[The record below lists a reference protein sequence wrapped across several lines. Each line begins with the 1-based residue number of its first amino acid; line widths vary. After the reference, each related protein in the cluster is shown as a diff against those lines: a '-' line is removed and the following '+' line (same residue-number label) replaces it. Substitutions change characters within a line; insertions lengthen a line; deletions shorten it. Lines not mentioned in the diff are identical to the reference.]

1 MEPIIKAID
10 VQYCTLQCPDLD
22 IQEQVLIHLGMHT
35 VEKTDEM
42 LLMKGDGPQPFIEK
56 VLKGEKKF
64 ISNAFLAASMQDLEK
79 ISKTDSF
86 SDIEELTTP
95 GGGFVTRGKD
105 LDGFGVEIVFGIKE
119 LEKTAETIPT
129 NEGRTVNRVNQ
140 MKRFVK
146 GSYPRILRF
155 AHCGLNAINPLES
168 FKWYQQHLGLLA
180 TDKLFMGDPK
190 DPETPL
196 FGIFSRLDKGMDP
209 ADHHTLFF
217 LSAPFLSEGKP
228 VMNHV
233 SFEMFNI
240 DDVFT
245 GYEMLDSK
253 KEKYNYFQEW
263 GIGRHYQG
271 SQLFD
276 YWRNPFGQTHEHQTD
291 GDMFDNTFPTREL
304 NVQKDEIGLGN
315 EPNESQWGPA
325 ISNTFGNAENG

>member
-22 IQEQVLIHLGMHT
+22 IQEQFLIHFGMHT

-86 SDIEELTTP
+86 SDIEELSTP
-95 GGGFVTRGKD
+95 GGGFVSKGKD
-105 LDGFGVEIVFGIKE
+105 LDGFGVEVVFGIKE
-119 LEKTAETIPT
+119 LEKTSETIPT

-168 FKWYQQHLGLLA
+168 FEWYQQHLGLLA

-190 DPETPL
+190 DSETPL

-253 KEKYNYFQEW
+253 KEEFNYFQEW

>member
-22 IQEQVLIHLGMHT
+22 IQEQFLIHFGMHT

-95 GGGFVTRGKD
+95 GGGFVTKGKD

-146 GSYPRILRF
+146 G
-155 AHCGLNAINPLES
+155 
-168 FKWYQQHLGLLA
+168 
-180 TDKLFMGDPK
+180 
-190 DPETPL
+190 
-196 FGIFSRLDKGMDP
+196 
-209 ADHHTLFF
+209 
-217 LSAPFLSEGKP
+217 
-228 VMNHV
+228 
-233 SFEMFNI
+233 
-240 DDVFT
+240 
-245 GYEMLDSK
+245 
-253 KEKYNYFQEW
+253 
-263 GIGRHYQG
+263 
-271 SQLFD
+271 
-276 YWRNPFGQTHEHQTD
+276 
-291 GDMFDNTFPTREL
+291 
-304 NVQKDEIGLGN
+304 
-315 EPNESQWGPA
+315 
-325 ISNTFGNAENG
+325 

>member
-22 IQEQVLIHLGMHT
+22 IQEQFLIHFGMHT

-95 GGGFVTRGKD
+95 GGGFVTKGKD

-119 LEKTAETIPT
+119 LKKTAETIPT

-155 AHCGLNAINPLES
+155 AHCGLNAIIPLES

-253 KEKYNYFQEW
+253 KEEYNYFQEW

>member
-22 IQEQVLIHLGMHT
+22 IQEQFLIHFGMHT

-86 SDIEELTTP
+86 SDIEELSTP
-95 GGGFVTRGKD
+95 GGGFVSKGKD
-105 LDGFGVEIVFGIKE
+105 LDGFGVEVVFGIKE
-119 LEKTAETIPT
+119 LEKTSETIPT

-140 MKRFVK
+140 MKRFIK

-168 FKWYQQHLGLLA
+168 FEWYQQHLGLLA

-190 DPETPL
+190 DSETPL

-253 KEKYNYFQEW
+253 KEEFNYFQEW

>member
-22 IQEQVLIHLGMHT
+22 IQEQFLIHFGMHT
-35 VEKTDEM
+35 VEKTNEM

-64 ISNAFLAASMQDLEK
+64 ISNAFLASSMQDLEK

-95 GGGFVTRGKD
+95 GGGFVTKGKD

-168 FKWYQQHLGLLA
+168 FKWYRQHLGLLA

-190 DPETPL
+190 EPETPL

-245 GYEMLDSK
+245 GHEMLDSK
-253 KEKYNYFQEW
+253 KEEFNYFQEW

>member
-22 IQEQVLIHLGMHT
+22 IQEKFLIHFGMHT
-35 VEKTDEM
+35 VEKTNEM

-95 GGGFVTRGKD
+95 GGGFVTKGKD

-155 AHCGLNAINPLES
+155 AHCGLNAINPLEY

-253 KEKYNYFQEW
+253 KEEYNYFQEW